1 MIIRPATEA
10 DVQHIYALSEG
21 IFNESLYARTC
32 EYSPEKVAHL
42 VTQVMLPNPDR
53 WFLHLAEKDGSII
66 GMYAGFLTEYYF
78 SKDLM
83 ACDLALF
90 VDPTKRGGLAAV
102 KLVQAFEDWAFAH
115 GAKEICPATSTM
127 VAPERTAL
135 LYQFL
140 GYEVVGNMFKKRR

>member
-10 DVQHIYALSEG
+10 DVPRVYELSEG
-21 IFNESLYARTC
+21 IFNESVYARTC
-32 EYSPEKVAHL
+32 VYSPEKVAHL
-42 VTQVMLPNPDR
+42 VTQVILPNPDR

-78 SKDLM
+78 SQDLM

-90 VDPTKRGGLAAV
+90 VDPSKRGSIAAV
-102 KLVQAFEDWAFAH
+102 RLIQAFEEWAFAQ

-127 VAPERTAL
+127 VAPERTAS
-135 LYQFL
+135 LYKLL
-140 GYEVVGNMFKKRR
+140 GYDVVGNMFKKRR